1 MTDPSDPSPELPPTI
16 EANSPVDTDEV
27 VQILKEYLA
36 ALKAGKAPTRQEL
49 LARHPA
55 IAPRIDIY
63 LAGVDFIQNV
73 EANPPALS
81 GKPFQVELGNVRGPF
96 QKECLLD
103 LNFWLTDKGNGPADE

>member
-1 MTDPSDPSPELPPTI
+1 MTDPSDPSPELPPTF
-16 EANSPVDTDEV
+16 EATSPVDTDEV
-27 VQILKEYLA
+27 VQILEEYLA
-36 ALKAGKAPTRQEL
+36 ALKAGKAPTRQ
-49 LARHPA
+49 
-55 IAPRIDIY
+55 DVY

-103 LNFWLTDKGNGPADE
+103 LNFWLTDKGNGPADELSNREPR